1 MNVLA
6 VDDQINVLNGLM
18 VGVQWKK
25 LGIDQVYK
33 AGNAAEA
40 KRILR
45 ACTVDIL
52 LSDIEMPG
60 ENGLGL
66 LRWVREQEKEI
77 ECIFLTCH
85 AKFAYAQ
92 EAIILGCQDYI
103 LIPAR
108 YEDIG
113 EKIRKVVDRIRGK
126 RDTARYEE
134 YGRQL
139 FQEKIHEGEAS
150 ESPQRRVQPE
160 ETAEEVCRY
169 ILKELKNS
177 ELNVERIAEEFH
189 FHPAYL
195 NRLFKKEKGV
205 SVGQFLINERMK
217 LAGAILETGQYNAN
231 ETAEKVGY
239 SHYTNFYNM
248 FKKYYG
254 MSPAKY
260 QEDFLKTKK
269 QS

>member
-1 MNVLA
+1 MIVNDEQLTA
-6 VDDQINVLNGLM
+6 ETM
-18 VGVQWKK
+18 KK
-25 LGIDQVYK
+25 DMDWASYGISEVYT
-33 AGNAAEA
+33 AYDTEAA
-40 KRILR
+40 R
-45 ACTVDIL
+45 ACIAEHPVDIL
-52 LSDIEMPG
+52 LCDIEMPG
-60 ENGLGL
+60 ENG
-66 LRWVREQEKEI
+66 Q
-77 ECIFLTCH
+77 
-85 AKFAYAQ
+85 
-92 EAIILGCQDYI
+92 GCQDYI

-195 NRLFKKEKGV
+195 NRLFKKKKGV

>member
-1 MNVLA
+1 MFLIVNDEELTA
-6 VDDQINVLNGLM
+6 ETM
-18 VGVQWKK
+18 KK
-25 LGIDQVYK
+25 DMDWASYGISEVYT
-33 AGNAAEA
+33 AYDTEAA
-40 KRILR
+40 R
-45 ACTVDIL
+45 ACIAEHPVDVL
-52 LSDIEMPG
+52 LCDIEMPG
-60 ENGLGL
+60 ENG
-66 LRWVREQEKEI
+66 Q
-77 ECIFLTCH
+77 
-85 AKFAYAQ
+85 
-92 EAIILGCQDYI
+92 GCQDYI

-139 FQEKIHEGEAS
+139 FQEKIHEGGAS

>member
-1 MNVLA
+1 MIVNDEEMTA
-6 VDDQINVLNGLM
+6 ETM
-18 VGVQWKK
+18 KK
-25 LGIDQVYK
+25 DMDWASYGISEVYT
-33 AGNAAEA
+33 AYDTEAA
-40 KRILR
+40 R
-45 ACTVDIL
+45 ACIAEHSVDIL
-52 LSDIEMPG
+52 LCDIEMPG
-60 ENGLGL
+60 ENG
-66 LRWVREQEKEI
+66 
-77 ECIFLTCH
+77 
-85 AKFAYAQ
+85 
-92 EAIILGCQDYI
+92 LGCQDYI

-113 EKIRKVVDRIRGK
+113 EKIRKVADRIRGK

-139 FQEKIHEGEAS
+139 FQEKIHEGEAL

-260 QEDFLKTKK
+260 QEDFLKAKK

>member
-1 MNVLA
+1 MIVNDEQLTA
-6 VDDQINVLNGLM
+6 ETM
-18 VGVQWKK
+18 KK
-25 LGIDQVYK
+25 DMDWASYGISEVYT
-33 AGNAAEA
+33 AYDTEAA
-40 KRILR
+40 R
-45 ACTVDIL
+45 ACIAEHPVDIL
-52 LSDIEMPG
+52 LCDIEMPG
-60 ENGLGL
+60 ENG
-66 LRWVREQEKEI
+66 
-77 ECIFLTCH
+77 
-85 AKFAYAQ
+85 
-92 EAIILGCQDYI
+92 LGCQDYI

-231 ETAEKVGY
+231 ETAEKVRY

-260 QEDFLKTKK
+260 QEDFLKAKK

>member
-1 MNVLA
+1 MIVNDEELTA
-6 VDDQINVLNGLM
+6 ETM
-18 VGVQWKK
+18 KK
-25 LGIDQVYK
+25 DMDWASYGISEVYT
-33 AGNAAEA
+33 AYDTEAA
-40 KRILR
+40 R
-45 ACTVDIL
+45 ACIAEHPVDVL
-52 LSDIEMPG
+52 LCDIEMPG
-60 ENGLGL
+60 ENG
-66 LRWVREQEKEI
+66 Q
-77 ECIFLTCH
+77 
-85 AKFAYAQ
+85 
-92 EAIILGCQDYI
+92 GCQDYI

-139 FQEKIHEGEAS
+139 FQEKIHEGGAS

>member
-1 MNVLA
+1 MFLIVNDEELTVET
-6 VDDQINVLNGLM
+6 M
-18 VGVQWKK
+18 KK
-25 LGIDQVYK
+25 DMDWASYGISEVYT
-33 AGNAAEA
+33 AYDTEAA
-40 KRILR
+40 R
-45 ACTVDIL
+45 ACIAEHPVDIL
-52 LSDIEMPG
+52 LCDIEMPG
-60 ENGLGL
+60 ENG
-66 LRWVREQEKEI
+66 
-77 ECIFLTCH
+77 
-85 AKFAYAQ
+85 
-92 EAIILGCQDYI
+92 LGCQDYI

-113 EKIRKVVDRIRGK
+113 EKIRKVADRIRGK

>member
-1 MNVLA
+1 M
-6 VDDQINVLNGLM
+6 
-18 VGVQWKK
+18 
-25 LGIDQVYK
+25 
-33 AGNAAEA
+33 
-40 KRILR
+40 
-45 ACTVDIL
+45 
-52 LSDIEMPG
+52 
-60 ENGLGL
+60 
-66 LRWVREQEKEI
+66 
-77 ECIFLTCH
+77 
-85 AKFAYAQ
+85 
-92 EAIILGCQDYI
+92 
-103 LIPAR
+103 
-108 YEDIG
+108 
-113 EKIRKVVDRIRGK
+113 DRIRGK

-150 ESPQRRVQPE
+150 ESPQRRVQP
-160 ETAEEVCRY
+160 EEVCRY